1 MDREKMFSIV
11 GLVLVVGAVVSYSI
25 FDLGKSSKALTA
37 KAPTESVA
45 TVNGVDIPQ
54 DQYDAQLANALSVL
68 KNQGVDVTSPE
79 KIQEVKVQV
88 LNDFINNELVAQA
101 VIKAGIKPTAEDV
114 EKQFQIIQT
123 QAGGVDGLKAEL
135 VKANITAAQLR
146 EKIAKQLAVQAYL
159 LQNVSGI
166 NSVTVSDA
174 EISAFYKEYSAGKT
188 GVPALKDLK
197 EQIKQQII
205 TNKQQALVSTFVATL
220 RASAK
225 IVTNLK

>member
-135 VKANITAAQLR
+135 VKAN
-146 EKIAKQLAVQAYL
+146 
-159 LQNVSGI
+159 
-166 NSVTVSDA
+166 
-174 EISAFYKEYSAGKT
+174 
-188 GVPALKDLK
+188 
-197 EQIKQQII
+197 
-205 TNKQQALVSTFVATL
+205 
-220 RASAK
+220 
-225 IVTNLK
+225 